1 MKSFLWA
8 GTILGVALMALLLG
22 CAGSFQDSVVQD
34 RLADYKAASKAYH
47 ETEEEYLTLLFNLER
62 MPDDPYLLDRKKE
75 LMSDLIQLRSVM
87 LQSRSEL
94 DDAVQR
100 WELEIKE
107 DRGVEG
113 AGRFSSNAFYNSLLR
128 SSMKKVSSSIRISSS
143 VSLSS
148 SSRIQVT
155 MSSAVLVPRVDLSS
169 STVPILPTPNSISSG
184 SDAPALQPAAMSLS
198 SSQSLGSQA
207 NVELANPSS
216 AIFLTSGSAGKSSY
230 TP

>member
-1 MKSFLWA
+1 MKSFLWV
-8 GTILGVALMALLLG
+8 GILLATALAAIFIG

-75 LMSDLIQLRSVM
+75 LMVDLVQLRSVM

-107 DRGVEG
+107 ERGVEG
-113 AGRFSSNAFYNSLLR
+113 AGRFSSNAFYNGYLQ
-128 SSMKKVSSSIRISSS
+128 SSMKRFSSPNRVSSSISY
-143 VSLSS
+143 SS

-169 STVPILPTPNSISSG
+169 STAPIMPTPNSQSSS
-184 SDAPALQPAAMSLS
+184 SDAPLQQPANS
-198 SSQSLGSQA
+198 SS
-207 NVELANPSS
+207 SS
-216 AIFLTSGSAGKSSY
+216 PGTDGKSSY

>member
-1 MKSFLWA
+1 MKSFLWV
-8 GTILGVALMALLLG
+8 GVLLTTAVTAFFIG

-47 ETEEEYLTLLFNLER
+47 ETEEEYLILLFNLER

-75 LMSDLIQLRSVM
+75 LMVDLVQLRSVM

-107 DRGVEG
+107 ERGVEG
-113 AGRFSSNAFYNSLLR
+113 AGRFSSNAFYNGLLY
-128 SSMKKVSSSIRISSS
+128 SSMKKYSSWNRITSSS
-143 VSLSS
+143 SLSS

-155 MSSAVLVPRVDLSS
+155 PSSAVLVPRVDLSS
-169 STVPILPTPNSISSG
+169 STAPILPMST
-184 SDAPALQPAAMSLS
+184 AMSMSNAL
-198 SSQSLGSQA
+198 SLGSQP
-207 NVELANPSS
+207 NVELSQPSS
-216 AIFLTSGSAGKSSY
+216 TIFPTSGSSGNSSY